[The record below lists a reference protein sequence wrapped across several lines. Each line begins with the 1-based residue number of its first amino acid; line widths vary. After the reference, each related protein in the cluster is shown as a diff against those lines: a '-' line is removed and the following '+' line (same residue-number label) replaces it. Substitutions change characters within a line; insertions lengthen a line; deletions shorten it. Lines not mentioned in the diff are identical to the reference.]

1 MAQLIKENKDV
12 RFIYRHFPLIS
23 IHDKAALATQA
34 SEAAGLQGKFWEM
47 HDVLMEKQQ
56 EWSGMSVDDF
66 KAWLIKASSGL
77 GLDEKKFTEDLTSEK
92 IANIA
97 QKAYEDAANLG
108 IPGTPALAINGIY
121 YNGDISVDGLTS
133 YIKKLGNV
141 KSFDC
146 PAMTIDPKKTYK
158 ATLKTQKGDIVI
170 QLFADKAPV
179 TVNSFVFLT
188 KEGFYNGVTFHRVIT
203 DFVAQTGDPFGT
215 GVGGPGYRIKNEIDP
230 SLTFGE
236 EGVVGMAN
244 SGADTNGSQFFIT
257 YKGIP
262 ADVVKKMDGNY
273 TIFGK
278 VESGMDV
285 VKKLTP
291 RDPQQNPNAPA
302 GDAIESIEI
311 TEQ

>member
-1 MAQLIKENKDV
+1 
-12 RFIYRHFPLIS
+12 
-23 IHDKAALATQA
+23 
-34 SEAAGLQGKFWEM
+34 
-47 HDVLMEKQQ
+47 
-56 EWSGMSVDDF
+56 
-66 KAWLIKASSGL
+66 
-77 GLDEKKFTEDLTSEK
+77 
-92 IANIA
+92 
-97 QKAYEDAANLG
+97 
-108 IPGTPALAINGIY
+108 
-121 YNGDISVDGLTS
+121 
-133 YIKKLGNV
+133 
-141 KSFDC
+141 
-146 PAMTIDPKKTYK
+146 MTIDPKKTYK

-262 ADVVKKMDGNY
+262 ADVVKKLDGNY